1 MAYTVVIHI
10 TNDDPIVADLDELP
24 GPSDIILTIHNPR
37 RRDGKDVHFL
47 SNDVVTVIWP
57 ISQISFIE
65 VIPSEGEEKI
75 IGFVRE

>member
-1 MAYTVVIHI
+1 MAYTVIVHI
-10 TNDDPIVADLDELP
+10 SNEDPIVGELEALP
-24 GPSDIILTIHNPR
+24 EKTDTMLVVSNPR
-37 RRDGKDVHFL
+37 RRDGKDVQYL

-57 ISQISFIE
+57 VNQVSFIE